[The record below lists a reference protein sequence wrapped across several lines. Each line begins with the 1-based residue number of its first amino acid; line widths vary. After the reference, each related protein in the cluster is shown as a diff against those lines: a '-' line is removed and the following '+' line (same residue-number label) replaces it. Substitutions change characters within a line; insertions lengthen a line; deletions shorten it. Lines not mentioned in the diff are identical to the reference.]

1 MRTLTARDLGR
12 AFISLDDWRKVLQDF
27 PFVTDTGYGIFLLS
41 SNFYEGDS
49 DLNSNTSRLTYSW
62 SEPPYFNETSSSIVV
77 FPLQQRYLRRRI
89 FFFK

>member
-1 MRTLTARDLGR
+1 MRNLTARDLGR

-49 DLNSNTSRLTYSW
+49 
-62 SEPPYFNETSSSIVV
+62 E
-77 FPLQQRYLRRRI
+77 
-89 FFFK
+89 